1 MVGDNYETDIQ
12 SGIQNG
18 IDSLLVT
25 SGFTPKSAVPTL
37 PTPPTYVVD
46 SLDEWTFEY
55 DEVEI
60 AFKGN
65 TWTHLFVL
73 TIVALSIAITINFRP
88 LYLFDIQHLNIL
100 KDVEV
105 DRVTLIKITII

>member
-1 MVGDNYETDIQ
+1 M
-12 SGIQNG
+12 NG
-18 IDSLLVT
+18 L
-25 SGFTPKSAVPTL
+25 
-37 PTPPTYVVD
+37 
-46 SLDEWTFEY
+46 FEY

-65 TWTHLFVL
+65 TWTHLFVFNDCGFKYHDHDQFSS
-73 TIVALSIAITINFRP
+73 IVS
-88 LYLFDIQHLNIL
+88 FDIQHLNIL